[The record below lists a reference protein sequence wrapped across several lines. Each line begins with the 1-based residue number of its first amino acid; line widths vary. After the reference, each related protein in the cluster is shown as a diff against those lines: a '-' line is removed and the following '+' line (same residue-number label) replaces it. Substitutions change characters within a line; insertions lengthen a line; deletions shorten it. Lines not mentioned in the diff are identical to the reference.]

1 MMDEIRWK
9 SDKDKYEKKLK
20 RRQEAEKRLQKR
32 YPRKP
37 ITRAEIIEL
46 MRNREGRP

>member
-1 MMDEIRWK
+1 MDKFRWK
-9 SDKDKYEKKLK
+9 SDKDKYKKHIEC
-20 RRQEAEKRLQKR
+20 RQEAEKRLWKR

-46 MRNREGRP
+46 MRNKEGKS

>member
-1 MMDEIRWK
+1 MDEIKWK
-9 SDKDKYEKKLK
+9 SDKDKYKKHIE
-20 RRQEAEKRLQKR
+20 RRRKAEKRLQKR

>member
-1 MMDEIRWK
+1 MDEIRWK
-9 SDKDKYEKKLK
+9 SDKTKYEQKLK

-32 YPRKP
+32 

-46 MRNREGRP
+46 MRNREGKS

>member
-1 MMDEIRWK
+1 MDEFRWK
-9 SDKDKYEKKLK
+9 SDKDKYKKRIE
-20 RRQEAEKRLQKR
+20 RRQEAEKRLRKR

>member
-1 MMDEIRWK
+1 MDEFRWK
-9 SDKDKYEKKLK
+9 SDKTKYEQKLK

-37 ITRAEIIEL
+37 ITRAEVIEL
-46 MRNREGRP
+46 IRNKEGKS